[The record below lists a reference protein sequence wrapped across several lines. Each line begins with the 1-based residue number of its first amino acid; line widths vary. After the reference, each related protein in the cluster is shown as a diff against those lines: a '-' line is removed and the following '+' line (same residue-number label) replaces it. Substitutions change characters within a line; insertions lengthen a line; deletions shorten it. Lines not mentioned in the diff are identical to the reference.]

1 MYNYDYCQVMKLNEM
16 ALPENGQLSDN
27 EKLEAN
33 ERIHGIHAD
42 SPMTSQRLLDL
53 AVEMNLISLNTFNA
67 LPDVFEKRKL
77 ILLFAKFIGNRI
89 EYCNVERDRDP
100 IVTRIEMMIPCGLHN
115 NLRIPSSL
123 LTYLRKEVNERNDY
137 TVLQKK
143 VLGERLEEVINQS
156 IGSGTNANFSFTIT
170 GSRVQVVSLSGV
182 KLIQVMDNWA
192 ALVGV
197 VFGGLNSPEDMERQ
211 SKWCDLGE
219 RFVDCMLLLNYK
231 FDMTTEAEFNR
242 FQLCVDLF
250 CSCFR
255 DLIGIDKE
263 TNYIQNM
270 SAGVFKFFLREY
282 GSIYAY
288 NNTAMEACAGREQNF
303 FHKGTQ
309 HDVDGHRG
317 KSLIEAFMDH
327 HFVGRAILMN
337 TMAPGTLIK
346 AVDNGKVTLNT
357 IRSEKDKAR
366 RDKNK
371 AMQANGINLVDRH
384 IRVGKWDEK
393 GHLSY
398 TVQHLEIGARMPK
411 KEKRAFSEEELLQ
424 KVFIKKTVLV
434 LVKI

>member
-1 MYNYDYCQVMKLNEM
+1 MRLNEM
-16 ALPENGQLSDN
+16 ALPEKGQLSDN

-42 SPMTSQRLLDL
+42 SPMTSQRLMDL
-53 AVEMNLISLNTFNA
+53 AIEMNLIPLNTFHA
-67 LPDVFEKRKL
+67 LPDAFEKRKL

-100 IVTRIEMMIPCGLHN
+100 LVTLIEMLVPCGLHN

-123 LTYLRKEVNERNDY
+123 LTYLRKEVNERIDLS
-137 TVLQKK
+137 VLQKK
-143 VLGERLEEVINQS
+143 VLGERLEQVINQS
-156 IGSGTNANFSFTIT
+156 IGSGNNANFSYTIT
-170 GSRVQVVSLSGV
+170 GSRVQVVSLTGV

-192 ALVGV
+192 ALAGV
-197 VFGGLNSPEDMERQ
+197 VFGGLNSPEDIERQ

-231 FDMTTEAEFNR
+231 FDMTTEDEFNR

-250 CSCFR
+250 CTCFR

-270 SAGVFKFFLREY
+270 SAGVFKFFLRKY

-288 NNTAMEACAGREQNF
+288 NNTAMEACAGREQDF
-303 FHKGTQ
+303 FQKGTQ

-327 HFVGRAILMN
+327 HYVGRAILMN
-337 TMAPGTLIK
+337 TMAPGTLIT
-346 AVDNGKVTLNT
+346 AADSGKVTLNA
-357 IRSEKDKAR
+357 IRSDKDKAR
-366 RDKNK
+366 RDNNK
-371 AMQANGINLVDRH
+371 SMQANGINLVDRH
-384 IRVGKWDEK
+384 IKVGTRDEK
-393 GHLSY
+393 GRLSY
-398 TVQHLEIGARMPK
+398 TEQHLEIGARMPK
-411 KEKRAFSEEELLQ
+411 KVKRVFSEKELLQ
-424 KVFIKKTVLV
+424 KALLKKML
-434 LVKI
+434 

>member
-1 MYNYDYCQVMKLNEM
+1 M
-16 ALPENGQLSDN
+16 ALPEKGQLSDN

-42 SPMTSQRLLDL
+42 SPMTSQRLMDL
-53 AVEMNLISLNTFNA
+53 AIEMNLIPLNTFHA
-67 LPDVFEKRKL
+67 LPDAFEKRKL

-100 IVTRIEMMIPCGLHN
+100 LVTLIEMLVPCGLHN

-123 LTYLRKEVNERNDY
+123 LTYLRKEVNERTDLS
-137 TVLQKK
+137 VLQKK
-143 VLGERLEEVINQS
+143 VLGERLEQVINQS
-156 IGSGTNANFSFTIT
+156 IGSGNNANFSYTIT
-170 GSRVQVVSLSGV
+170 GSRVQVVSLTGV

-192 ALVGV
+192 ALAGV
-197 VFGGLNSPEDMERQ
+197 VFGGLNSPEDIERQ

-231 FDMTTEAEFNR
+231 FDMTTEDEFNR

-250 CSCFR
+250 CTCFR

-270 SAGVFKFFLREY
+270 SAGVFKFFLRKY

-288 NNTAMEACAGREQNF
+288 NNTAMEACAGREQDF
-303 FHKGTQ
+303 FQKGTQ

-327 HFVGRAILMN
+327 HYVGRAILMN
-337 TMAPGTLIK
+337 TMAPGTLIT
-346 AVDNGKVTLNT
+346 AADSGKVTLNA
-357 IRSEKDKAR
+357 IRSDKDKAR
-366 RDKNK
+366 RDNNK
-371 AMQANGINLVDRH
+371 SMQANGINLVDRH
-384 IRVGKWDEK
+384 IKVGTRDEK
-393 GHLSY
+393 GRLSY
-398 TVQHLEIGARMPK
+398 TEQHLEIGARMPK
-411 KEKRAFSEEELLQ
+411 KVKRVFSEKELLQ
-424 KVFIKKTVLV
+424 KALLKKML
-434 LVKI
+434 